1 MEARGA
7 VLAPEGGAVKQLK
20 FSLNLPTMSVRKTL
34 ALVMLGVIP
43 VVAAGTALATDPLF
57 FTGTPIARG
66 TTPGQFKIKLQDS
79 SSPADA
85 AILQVT
91 QAPGGHSGWHAHP
104 GPAVVIVKSG
114 ELTIQQAKDC
124 SSKTYTVGQVAIEPS
139 GHVHLARNTGPGTLE
154 LWITFLDV
162 PVGANPRIDAPDP
175 GC

>member
-1 MEARGA
+1 MR
-7 VLAPEGGAVKQLK
+7 Q
-20 FSLNLPTMSVRKTL
+20 PTRINGRKKL
-34 ALVMLGVIP
+34 ALVILGVVP
-43 VVAAGTALATDPLF
+43 VVAAGAAFATPPF
-57 FTGTPIARG
+57 NFTGTPIARG
-66 TTPGQFKIKLQDS
+66 TTPGQFKVKLQNS
-79 SSPADA
+79 SSPGDA

-124 SSKTYTVGQVAIEPS
+124 SSTTYTAGQVAVEPA
-139 GHVHLARNTGPGTLE
+139 GHVHIARNTGTTTLE

-162 PVGANPRIDAPDP
+162 PVGAGARIDESDP

>member
-1 MEARGA
+1 M
-7 VLAPEGGAVKQLK
+7 KQLK
-20 FSLNLPTMSVRKTL
+20 RKTL
-34 ALVMLGVIP
+34 AVVILGVVP
-43 VVAAGTALATDPLF
+43 VVAVGAALATPPLF

-66 TTPGQFKIKLQDS
+66 TTPDKFKIKLQDS

-114 ELTIQQAKDC
+114 ELTIQQAKNC
-124 SSKTYTVGQVAIEPS
+124 SSETYTAGQVAIEPA
-139 GHVHLARNTGPGTLE
+139 GHVHIARNTGTGTLE

-162 PVGANPRIDAPDP
+162 PVAASTRIDEPDP